1 MLGAAVGVIAILLV
15 ASGKLSV
22 GVLIVLF
29 IALAVAWMLRKIVF
43 RILGAAVIVYGV
55 YIMLDVLLGNDHN
68 VGPRPRR
75 PLLFQP
81 VTMCEASR
89 QSVAPGPVAAA
100 LGDGWCSGDF
110 SPTPQ
115 D

>member
-81 VTMCEASR
+81 ASEPPIR
-89 QSVAPGPVAAA
+89 RTRARGSRSG
-100 LGDGWCSGDF
+100 GWLVLR
-110 SPTPQ
+110 
-115 D
+115 